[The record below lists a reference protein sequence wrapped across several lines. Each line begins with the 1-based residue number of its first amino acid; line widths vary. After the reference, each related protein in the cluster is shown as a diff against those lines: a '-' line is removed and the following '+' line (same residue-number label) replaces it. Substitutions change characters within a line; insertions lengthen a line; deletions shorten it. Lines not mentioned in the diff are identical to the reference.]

1 MSWVETIPS
10 FVVAGVLGLV
20 WRDIRAARK
29 EAEAKFLPKVEHDL
43 SCKTK
48 LGDVSHKIELVKTDV
63 DHQLDIGGRVM
74 EQLDE
79 RIKKMDEIITN
90 NSRT

>member
-20 WRDIRAARK
+20 WRDIRSARK

-43 SCKTK
+43 GCETR
-48 LGDVSHKIELVKTDV
+48 LGDISHKIALVKIDV

-74 EQLDE
+74 GELDK
-79 RIKKMDEIITN
+79 RIEKMDEIIKN
-90 NSRT
+90 NSGT